1 VVLADWLT
9 SPENPYFARAAA
21 NRIWAHLFGTGLVD
35 PVDDFDPSN
44 PPSHPELLDELAREL
59 AAHDFDLAFLIR
71 TLCATRAYQLTSRLT
86 HESQRDPR
94 VFARM
99 QVKGLTAEQIFD
111 SLVQATGFR
120 QDRRNAYMADVDPN
134 SLRGQFLA
142 RFGDRSDGE
151 ADRET
156 TILQALTMMN
166 GGVVASATSLGTSET
181 LAAVAAA
188 PFLDTAGRVEALMLA
203 SLSRPPAPEEAARFA
218 EYIDRGGAK
227 GDPNLALGDLFWAL
241 LNSAEFLSNH

>member
-1 VVLADWLT
+1 
-9 SPENPYFARAAA
+9 
-21 NRIWAHLFGTGLVD
+21 
-35 PVDDFDPSN
+35 
-44 PPSHPELLDELAREL
+44 
-59 AAHDFDLAFLIR
+59 
-71 TLCATRAYQLTSRLT
+71 
-86 HESQRDPR
+86 
-94 VFARM
+94 M
-99 QVKGLTAEQIFD
+99 QVKGLTAEQILD

-120 QDRRNAYMADVDPN
+120 QDRRNTYMADVDPN

-181 LAAVAAA
+181 LSAVAAA
-188 PFLDTAGRVEALMLA
+188 PFLDTAGRVEALLLA